1 MSNLET
7 IQAYAQSTHKTHDTQ
22 YNQGRKDCI
31 EGNIWTDNA
40 KYFMLCENFHC
51 YKEPTGDVAI
61 QSTGKPQETVDKML
75 AMAGNERVTKGG
87 AKITPIPV
95 ASPKLDFP
103 NK

>member
-1 MSNLET
+1 MGNLET
-7 IQAYAQSTHKTHDTQ
+7 IQAYAQKTSKTHDTK

-31 EGNIWTDNA
+31 DGNIWTDSA
-40 KYFMLCENFHC
+40 KYFLSCENFHC

-75 AMAGNERVTKGG
+75 AMSSNERVTKGG

-95 ASPKLDFP
+95 ASSKLDFP